1 MSKINVFSYPYLDQ
15 RIIVESIIT
24 QKPSDILFPFYS
36 ACWLVPK
43 SKAATMLNGAFET
56 NKFYKIKQSEYA
68 TKCTGELLKGATT
81 FYSQPRSAS
90 EMGVIVFEDQYKITP
105 DTPDQVTNYED
116 APEANRLATMTE
128 VIGSIGR
135 NAIYIGVAETN
146 FKRYSMMI
154 DDFRQADTSMKYIK
168 AKVRN
173 TLTSTEQE
181 LKAFKDDFEKF
192 GATLMY
198 INQNAASKDGDN
210 MEFDDRLDFVGA
222 GVWLN
227 PYKPNDV
234 TYAVGV
240 TLDGLIPFV
249 KNANVVYNK
258 EKAMLDEITK
268 NYFTYVQVR
277 GDDPDEYIL
286 GGGGVF
292 YQGKAIPANLFMFAK
307 YAEYV
312 LKEQLFLTLESN
324 KFGVANASVYNRA
337 VSQTATILEKYVGAI
352 LNSLITTIYTQQQ
365 INESVVDKVA
375 QLDNCIVVE
384 TMPTFLFTKASL
396 SIGIN

>member
-90 EMGVIVFEDQYKITP
+90 EMGVIVFEDQYKITT
-105 DTPDQVTNYED
+105 DNPDQVTNYED

-198 INQNAASKDGDN
+198 INQNATSKDGDN

>member
-105 DTPDQVTNYED
+105 DSPDQVTNYED

-198 INQNAASKDGDN
+198 INQNATSKDGDN

>member
-105 DTPDQVTNYED
+105 DAPDQVTNYED

>member
-15 RIIVESIIT
+15 RILVESIIAT
-24 QKPSDILFPFYS
+24 KPSDILFPFYT
-36 ACWLVPK
+36 AVWLVPK
-43 SKAATMLNGAFET
+43 SKVATMLNGAFDT

-81 FYSQPRSAS
+81 FYNQPRSQS

-105 DTPDQVTNYED
+105 DTPDQVTAYED
-116 APEANRLATMTE
+116 APEQNRLATMTE

-135 NAIYIGVAETN
+135 NAIYVGVAETN

-173 TLTSTEQE
+173 TLVSTKEE
-181 LKAFKDDFEKF
+181 LKDFKNDYEKL
-192 GATLMY
+192 GATLMF

-210 MEFDDRLDFVGA
+210 MEFDDRLDFVAG

-227 PYKPNDV
+227 PYKPNDI
-234 TYAVGV
+234 TYSVGV
-240 TLDGLIPFV
+240 TLDGLIPFI

-258 EKAMLDEITK
+258 EKAMLDEITR
-268 NYFTYVQVR
+268 NYFTYAQVR
-277 GDDPDEYIL
+277 GDDPEEYIL

-292 YQGKAIPANLFMFAK
+292 YQGKSIPANLFMFAK

-312 LKEQLFLTLESN
+312 LKEQLFITLEAN
-324 KFGVANASVYNRA
+324 KFGVANASVYNKA
-337 VSQTATILEKYVGAI
+337 VSQTAVILEKYVGAI
-352 LNSLITTIYTQQQ
+352 LNSLRTTTYSQQQ
-365 INESVVDKVA
+365 INESVVDKTA
-375 QLDNCIVVE
+375 QLDNCIMVE

>member
-15 RIIVESIIT
+15 RILVESIIS
-24 QKPSDILFPFYS
+24 QAPSDLIFPFYT
-36 ACWLVPK
+36 AVWLVPK
-43 SKAATMLNGAFET
+43 SKMATMLNGTFEV

-81 FYSQPRSAS
+81 FYNQPRSKS
-90 EMGVIVFEDQYKITP
+90 DMGVIVFEDVYKITP
-105 DTPDQVTNYED
+105 GEPDKTTAYED
-116 APEANRLATMTE
+116 APEVNRLATMTE

-135 NAIYIGVAETN
+135 NAIYVGVAETN

-173 TLTSTEQE
+173 TLVSTEQE
-181 LKAFKDDFEKF
+181 LKSFKDDFEKL
-192 GATLMY
+192 GATIMY
-198 INQNAASKDGDN
+198 INQNAASTDDDN

-240 TLDGLIPFV
+240 TLDGLIPFI

-258 EKAMLDEITK
+258 EKAMLDEITR
-268 NYFTYVQVR
+268 NYFTYAQVR
-277 GDDPDEYIL
+277 GDDPEEYIL

-312 LKEQLFLTLESN
+312 LKEQLFLSLEAN
-324 KFGVANASVYNRA
+324 KFGVANASVYNKA

-352 LNSLITTIYTQQQ
+352 LNSLITTVYTQQQ

-375 QLDNCIVVE
+375 QLDNCIIVE

>member
-105 DTPDQVTNYED
+105 DNPDQVTNYED